1 MRRTQRS
8 RVSMETDT
16 GATRHTQ
23 GSPAAGGGRE
33 DPPGRRGGVWT
44 TDPSM
49 AAQVLNPCLRSCG
62 EDPPAAQSTQQR
74 QTPGGAAGRQAQ
86 GCGRRRG
93 VVRAGSTRHRCLRRD
108 LGRAWGLTTLW
119 THCTIESPA
128 GRTPGRRPAGEAV
141 GPPTGFWIVDGLMVK
156 SL

>member
-8 RVSMETDT
+8 LVSTEADT
-16 GATRHTQ
+16 GATRHTP

-62 EDPPAAQSTQQR
+62 EDPPAAQSTQQH

-86 GCGRRRG
+86 GCGRRREYSAQVPAEG
-93 VVRAGSTRHRCLRRD
+93 PGEGL
-108 LGRAWGLTTLW
+108 GLTTLW
-119 THCTIESPA
+119 THCTVESLA
-128 GRTPGRRPAGEAV
+128 GRTPGRRPAGEAL